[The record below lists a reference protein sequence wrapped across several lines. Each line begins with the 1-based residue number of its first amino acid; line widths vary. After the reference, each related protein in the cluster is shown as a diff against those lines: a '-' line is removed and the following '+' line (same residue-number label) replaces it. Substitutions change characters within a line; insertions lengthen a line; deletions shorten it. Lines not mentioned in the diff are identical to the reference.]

1 MVDLNKLRE
10 AFDFNAITDLNYVTI
25 KGTDFLKMVEEIE
38 FYRYVP
44 DHNIKLSSLYFDDV
58 ASGRKSFEVRIN
70 DRPYTLGDKICFQ
83 EVDSISSLY
92 TGRKFIAS
100 ITYLLNN
107 NRYCKEGYVIFSLE
121 VNARNF

>member
-58 ASGRKSFEVRIN
+58 ASGRKSFEIRYN

-83 EVDSISSLY
+83 EVDEIGSLY
-92 TGRKFIAS
+92 TGRKFIAT

-107 NRYCKEGYVIFSLE
+107 ARYCKEGYVTFSLD

>member
-58 ASGRKSFEVRIN
+58 ASGRKSFEIRYN

-83 EVDSISSLY
+83 EVDEIGSLY
-92 TGRKFIAS
+92 TGRKFIAT

-107 NRYCKEGYVIFSLE
+107 ARYCKEGYVTFSLE